1 MYVDVITRV
10 TRPAPTDTHHYG
22 IVLHNQGRCA
32 EEKKI
37 KTRSLVTMN
46 TTARIPNCKFVSF
59 YCNQCHQYYFPVI
72 YLKYTDQFP
81 ESNVSTKIGEKGAL
95 GVKIDESVD
104 TVRAGVDQMIEGWD
118 RGIAG
123 ACEGESRKIKKY
135 ATGKSILVVF
145 DDMIKI
151 LLLIK
156 FLYFIL
162 NLS

>member
-1 MYVDVITRV
+1 MLGYQI
-10 TRPAPTDTHHYG
+10 
-22 IVLHNQGRCA
+22 
-32 EEKKI
+32 
-37 KTRSLVTMN
+37 
-46 TTARIPNCKFVSF
+46 VSF
-59 YCNQCHQYYFPVI
+59 IHILHLYHYYYFPVI

-95 GVKIDESVD
+95 GVKVDESVD